1 MILQVNNQHKMSS
14 YTAYALTH
22 QIASFEK
29 IAMGRT
35 IDSRVHIKQE
45 LCYFVPK
52 LLNNQILSLNMTY
65 VWSMQCVSINFGKRF
80 YRKEKGPGC
89 ALLFWIES
97 VTKVVYRLKR
107 TTWTRHKSQML
118 GLRI

>member
-1 MILQVNNQHKMSS
+1 MSS
-14 YTAYALTH
+14 YTACALTH

-52 LLNNQILSLNMTY
+52 FLSMENVGDGLA
-65 VWSMQCVSINFGKRF
+65 
-80 YRKEKGPGC
+80 
-89 ALLFWIES
+89 ALS
-97 VTKVVYRLKR
+97 
-107 TTWTRHKSQML
+107 KSAVEPIWL
-118 GLRI
+118 GRWLE